1 MESSTRVGKSGFRRA
16 QTVRPHPV
24 SARSRV
30 IFENSSSTRDSDPN
44 YESRELLI
52 SSNLVGTC
60 PDMCPAK
67 ERIQRERL
75 RDLAV
80 FERLNGNPVKTSP
93 SLAVKKFCRT
103 LSSNEVHSS
112 DLRPTLV
119 LQNTLKYL
127 LSLMDSSEH
136 PFEVVHDFV
145 FDRTRSIRQDLSMQ
159 NIINEEAIEMYEE
172 MVKFHIISHQKLAK
186 RRSGPDDS
194 SSLHYLNME
203 QLTKCLLSLYE
214 VYDINRRLQF
224 INKHEMEFHSFYI
237 LLHIGYKIPIMKD
250 SLSLWFRHLSSPI
263 LHSKEMRFARTLLRY
278 FRMGDYKRFF
288 GILKTE
294 ASQLQLCLIEP
305 FLNEARVQAISCI
318 NHSGYKLQ
326 PYPLE
331 HLSEVL
337 MIKEQELESLC
348 FECGLE
354 VITDELG
361 CKLLPVKQSSFHHPK
376 SDLESYGLTSS
387 DKFHSSL
394 PRPDS
399 SSNLQVNS
407 SHGGKAFF

>member
-93 SLAVKKFCRT
+93 SLAVKK
-103 LSSNEVHSS
+103 
-112 DLRPTLV
+112 
-119 LQNTLKYL
+119 
-127 LSLMDSSEH
+127 
-136 PFEVVHDFV
+136 
-145 FDRTRSIRQDLSMQ
+145 
-159 NIINEEAIEMYEE
+159 
-172 MVKFHIISHQKLAK
+172 VKFHIISHQKLAK